1 MPDASLRPA
10 GAGGS
15 VTGRPGQRLQRL
27 SSRLASLAGWRR
39 YAAAAALG
47 GLATFAL
54 PPAGAVPVLL
64 LAFPGLLWLL
74 GGAAT
79 RRSAFF
85 TGWWF
90 GFGHFVL
97 GLYWISFALLT
108 DIGKFWWMM
117 PFAIAGLPALLA
129 IFIGLATLALHVACR
144 RLDLSGLARV
154 LAFAMLWTIFEYL
167 RGHILTGFP
176 WNLIGYSWTA
186 FLPVLQSVAVIGIY
200 GLGLLTVAVASL
212 PALLPDSSESAL
224 RSRASLVVGLGLI
237 GLIGLSGW
245 VRLSQAD
252 SATVPGVMLRVVQP
266 NIPQTLKWV
275 PAERA
280 RNFERLLEMTAE
292 PSRAGATPITHVI
305 WPETAVP
312 FFLERDAGARQA
324 IASVT
329 PPGGS
334 VLTGAPR
341 VRVEANG
348 DNRFWNSLHAVDG
361 SGAVIAS
368 YNKFHLVPFGE
379 YMPFRNIL
387 PVGGIA
393 AGATDFSSGDGPATL
408 EVPGLPPFSPLICYE
423 VIFPGAVKDPAYR
436 PDWLLNVT
444 NDAWYG
450 ISAGPHQHFAI
461 SRVRAV
467 EEGLPLVRSANTGIS
482 GVIDG
487 YGRVTAYLG
496 LGERGIVDAAL
507 PKALPVTPYGRAG
520 DIILVVI
527 LMSFSLFT
535 TIARQTR

>member
-15 VTGRPGQRLQRL
+15 VAGRPGQRLQRWA
-27 SSRLASLAGWRR
+27 SRLASLTGWRR
-39 YAAAAALG
+39 HVTAAMLG

-74 GGAAT
+74 DGAAT
-79 RRSAFF
+79 RRSAFV

-90 GFGHFVL
+90 GFGHLVL

-108 DIGKFWWMM
+108 DIDRFWWMM
-117 PFAIAGLPALLA
+117 PFAIAGLPAVLA
-129 IFIGLATLALHVACR
+129 GFIGLATLALHVVCR
-144 RLDLSGLARV
+144 HLKLSGLARV

-167 RGHILTGFP
+167 RGHIFTGFP

-186 FLPVLQSVAVIGIY
+186 VLPVLQSVAVIGIY
-200 GLGLLTVAVASL
+200 GLGLLTLAVASL
-212 PALLPDSSESAL
+212 PALLFDSSESAI
-224 RSRASLVVGLGLI
+224 RARASLAVGLSLFGLI
-237 GLIGLSGW
+237 GLAGW
-245 VRLSQAD
+245 GRLSQAD
-252 SATVPGVMLRVVQP
+252 SSLVPGVMLRIVQP

-280 RNFERLLEMTAE
+280 RNFERLLELTAE
-292 PSRAGATPITHVI
+292 PSKAGATPIAHAPITHVI

-312 FFLERDAGARQA
+312 YFVERDAGARQA

-348 DNRFWNSLHAVDG
+348 DNRFWNSLHAIDG
-361 SGAVIAS
+361 SGAVVAS
-368 YNKFHLVPFGE
+368 YDKFHLVPFGE

-393 AGATDFSSGDGPATL
+393 
-408 EVPGLPPFSPLICYE
+408 
-423 VIFPGAVKDPAYR
+423 
-436 PDWLLNVT
+436 
-444 NDAWYG
+444 
-450 ISAGPHQHFAI
+450 
-461 SRVRAV
+461 
-467 EEGLPLVRSANTGIS
+467 
-482 GVIDG
+482 
-487 YGRVTAYLG
+487 
-496 LGERGIVDAAL
+496 
-507 PKALPVTPYGRAG
+507 
-520 DIILVVI
+520 
-527 LMSFSLFT
+527 
-535 TIARQTR
+535 